1 METSRVFGR
10 VLSATL
16 LATIL
21 VASIFTVL
29 PVEKAQADD
38 LIPLGDLADFSV
50 GNGVT
55 DAKDVMLFDLLPFGG
70 GGVLAIDTN
79 IETMPPAETD
89 VDGDCTVYIEFQS
102 KRAVGEQWVDVPL
115 SPAFIETDTD
125 HARNIAGA
133 LRLHVELR
141 DAGTIAGSGCMVDF
155 KPENYV
161 DLTDLDLDIDC
172 SITGEEEVRFRADC
186 DGDTDVDVDID
197 DIGDFSVPSGGTDS
211 KRIMLFDLLPFG
223 IGGPLVIDTNIL
235 SNPPAETDA
244 DTNCTPTIEI
254 QSKRAVG
261 EPWVDVP
268 LMMDFSET
276 DTDHARNIAGA
287 VSLLIELSDAGGAN
301 GCMVDFPSFS
311 YINITELIELD
322 IDCSDSDSSEGDV
335 ELEGDTDTCGDTE
348 AVGPF
353 D

>member
-102 KRAVGEQWVDVPL
+102 KRAVGEPWVDVPL

-141 DAGTIAGSGCMVDF
+141 DAGTGANGCMVDF
-155 KPENYV
+155 KPGNYV
-161 DLTDLDLDIDC
+161 DLT
-172 SITGEEEVRFRADC
+172 EVRELDTELEADAKFE
-186 DGDTDVDVDID
+186 GDTDVDDSFMDFID
-197 DIGDFSVPSGGTDS
+197 ENGDLIVPNGGSDS
-211 KRIMLFDLLPFG
+211 KRIMLNDGLPFPAG
-223 IGGPLVIDTNIL
+223 SILSIDTNIETM
-235 SNPPAETDA
+235 PPTETDVGN
-244 DTNCTPTIEI
+244 DCSTDVKI

-261 EPWVDVP
+261 EPWIDVP
-268 LMMDFSET
+268 LMIDFSET
-276 DTDHARNIAGA
+276 DTDHGRNIAGA
-287 VSLLIELSDAGGAN
+287 VSLFIE
-301 GCMVDFPSFS
+301 
-311 YINITELIELD
+311 D
-322 IDCSDSDSSEGDV
+322 I
-335 ELEGDTDTCGDTE
+335 
-348 AVGPF
+348 A
-353 D
+353 

>member
-102 KRAVGEQWVDVPL
+102 KRAVGEPWVDVPL

-141 DAGTIAGSGCMVDF
+141 DAGTGANGCMVDF
-155 KPENYV
+155 KPGNYV
-161 DLTDLDLDIDC
+161 DLTELRELDTEL
-172 SITGEEEVRFRADC
+172 EADAKFE
-186 DGDTDVDVDID
+186 GDTDVDDSFMDFID
-197 DIGDFSVPSGGTDS
+197 ENGDLIVPNGGSDS
-211 KRIMLFDLLPFG
+211 KRIMLNDGLTFPAGSILS
-223 IGGPLVIDTNIL
+223 IDTNIETM
-235 SNPPAETDA
+235 PPTETDVGN
-244 DTNCTPTIEI
+244 DCSTDVKI

-261 EPWVDVP
+261 EPWIDVP
-268 LMMDFSET
+268 LMIDFSET
-276 DTDHARNIAGA
+276 DTDHGRNIAGA
-287 VSLLIELSDAGGAN
+287 VSLFIE
-301 GCMVDFPSFS
+301 
-311 YINITELIELD
+311 D
-322 IDCSDSDSSEGDV
+322 I
-335 ELEGDTDTCGDTE
+335 
-348 AVGPF
+348 A
-353 D
+353 